1 MVARGPGA
9 VGCAHCTKLGAEIA
23 CGVCKHLVCE
33 ACGNDWSTC
42 AEPWGRV
49 FRIGT
54 TGRLVEV
61 DPSGQFGLV
70 SRWIG
75 AMRLIELRT
84 LRWLSRVELPSF
96 GLGWGEL
103 RPLLTSTCQLITPQY
118 SAAVGH
124 DEYRVFEG
132 IQLRSL
138 LGESSWTVRE
148 APAPVRSSGVTAHG
162 DHYWYV
168 NNTET
173 VTVIS
178 PDAPYTAR
186 TYEPLPRKVVQ
197 QVFVDGARSLL
208 GSATWGEINLHR
220 MDGDR
225 LVLLGHVTTSGNAS
239 WLAIGGTYLAAGVP
253 SGVKVWRLAQDLS
266 IGGLVLSIDRNV
278 QKAALSRDGRYLAVG
293 VEGDRIMVHDID
305 TGTVDTFDE
314 HTDRINLIRF
324 VGDEQLLVTAD
335 RDNRVIVRPRTPTG
349 YARPLMPVT
358 LGNTT

>member
-1 MVARGPGA
+1 
-9 VGCAHCTKLGAEIA
+9 
-23 CGVCKHLVCE
+23 VCKHLVCD
-33 ACGNDWSTC
+33 ACAKDWSTC

-84 LRWLSRVELPSF
+84 LRWVSRVELPSF

-103 RPLLTSTCQLITPQY
+103 RPVLTSTCQFVTPLY
-118 SAAVGH
+118 SAAAG
-124 DEYRVFEG
+124 DEYRVFDG

-138 LGESSWTVRE
+138 LGQSSWTVRVTE
-148 APAPVRSSGVTAHG
+148 APVRSAGVTATG

-173 VTVIS
+173 VTVIA
-178 PDAPYTAR
+178 PDDRARRDGGAPYTSR
-186 TYEPLPRKVVQ
+186 TYEPLPRKVLQ
-197 QVFVDGARSLL
+197 QVYVDASLDL
-208 GSATWGEINLHR
+208 LVSATWGEIALHR

-225 LVLLGHVTTSGNAS
+225 LVLLGHVKTTGNAS
-239 WLAIGGTYLAAGVP
+239 WLALGGRYLAAGVP

-266 IGGLVLSIDRNV
+266 IGGVVLSIDRNV
-278 QKAALSRDGRYLAVG
+278 QKAALSRDGRYLAIG
-293 VEGDRIMVHDID
+293 VEDDAIMVHDVD
-305 TGTVDTFDE
+305 TGTVETFDE
-314 HTDRINLIRF
+314 HTDRIGLIRF
-324 VGDEQLLVTAD
+324 VGDDQLLVTAD
-335 RDNRVIVRPRTPTG
+335 CDNRVIVRPRTPTG

-358 LGNTT
+358 LAQT